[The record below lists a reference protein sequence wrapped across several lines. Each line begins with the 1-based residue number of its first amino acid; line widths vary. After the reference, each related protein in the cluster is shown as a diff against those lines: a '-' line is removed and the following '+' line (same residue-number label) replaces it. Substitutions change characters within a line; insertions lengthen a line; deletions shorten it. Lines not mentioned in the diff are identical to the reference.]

1 MFKVLLCFL
10 ALSSIDYGYGLAEFG
25 ANESLPVVM
34 WHGMGDTCCF
44 SFSLGSFRT
53 FLIDILGSNTYVKS
67 IRIGNNVVEDY
78 ESGYFVHPNK
88 QIDDACHQIA
98 SDPKLKNGYN
108 AIGFSQGSQFLRA
121 VAQRCP
127 EPRIN
132 NLISLGGQHQGVFGL
147 PNCPSL
153 SSKTCDKFRK
163 MLNYAAYTSW
173 LQSYLVQATYWHNPL
188 KEEIYRKSSTFLADI
203 NNELT
208 INQTYVENLKKLN
221 KFVLVKF
228 SNDTIV
234 QPIDTEW
241 FQFYTPNQDKV
252 IQPFAESNAVKNLGL
267 NDLVASNK
275 IVFLETVGNHLKFTT
290 KWFKANILPYLNGDI

>member
-1 MFKVLLCFL
+1 MLKIILCLF
-10 ALSSIDYGYGLAEFG
+10 AFGYMGISLGEDAT
-25 ANESLPVVM
+25 NKSLPIVM

-44 SFSLGSFRT
+44 SFSLGSFRD
-53 FLIDILGSNTYVKS
+53 FLINILGSNVYVKS

-88 QIDDACHQIA
+88 QVENACQQIA
-98 SDPKLKNGYN
+98 SDPKLQNGYN

-127 EPRIN
+127 EPRMN

-173 LQSYLVQATYWHNPL
+173 LQDYLVQATYWHNPL
-188 KEEIYRKSSTFLADI
+188 KEEIYRKSSTFLSDI
-203 NNELT
+203 NNELN

-241 FQFYTPNQDKV
+241 FQFYTPNQDRV
-252 IQPFAESNAVKNLGL
+252 IQPLAESNAAKNLGL
-267 NDLVASNK
+267 NDLVASNT
-275 IVFLETVGNHLKFTT
+275 IVFLETEGNHLKFTT
-290 KWFKANILPYLNGDI
+290 EWFKKNILPYLNGEI